1 MHCASPLL
9 GRTFTYQNL
18 LLNMLKHTLLFIAAV
33 AAIAFH
39 TSAKTEYIEVGDI
52 AYNIS
57 YSDGAPISAQA
68 TRYVGHDQNNYPYTI
83 KIDIPDNISVE
94 GQTCPVTSI
103 AKEAFQYQNATSISL
118 GDNVEWIGEYAFNGS
133 RVDELVLPSNVQSV
147 YEKSLPEC
155 KKLIIEDGDKN
166 LSFLKTVTSGNAYD
180 WNLQN
185 VTSLY
190 MGRNINGFVSQG
202 FFSNISELSI
212 GASVTK
218 IYKGLFRDAKK
229 LQLVTLPA
237 GLEEI
242 GESAFSNTEFT
253 ILEIPAS
260 VTFIGQYAFSNT
272 KINSVRFDGMD
283 SSKGLFVDY
292 GAFYGTSF
300 ANVYIDRNL
309 SSGYYD
315 MVGGVLTSSQA
326 SLQNVEMG
334 SNVTVLGYNLL
345 EGCSRLVNV
354 VLGRNVRQ
362 IDSGCFMN
370 CNNLCSVS
378 LPESLEAIGSSA
390 FAYCTSLTGIVLPAN
405 LSDCSPRAFE
415 GCSSLK
421 SVNIPDKIET
431 IKYDSFNGC
440 SSLENVS
447 FGSGIK
453 RIDDRAFSGCCSL
466 RTIVLPEG
474 IEILS
479 SGCFKGCSRLSRV
492 EFPSSFKTFFG
503 WGQFEG
509 CNSLS
514 DVVCYGTIPAT
525 TSYGTNDLPF
535 DSETYSSATLMV
547 PDASIDAYKVSKVWA
562 PFFNITGV
570 DEIAVPAD
578 DIRIINGR
586 IVSLTGDLYIEVYAP
601 NGTSLYKGNVSA
613 SPQFPKGIYVIK
625 STTVKKY
632 SVL

>member
-1 MHCASPLL
+1 
-9 GRTFTYQNL
+9 
-18 LLNMLKHTLLFIAAV
+18 MLKHTLLFIAAV
-33 AAIAFH
+33 AAVAFH
-39 TSAKTEYIEVGDI
+39 ASAKTEYIEVGDI

-68 TRYVGHDQNNYPYTI
+68 ARYVGHDQNNYPYTI

-155 KKLIIEDGDKN
+155 KKLVIEDGDKN

-218 IYKGLFRDAKK
+218 IYKGLFSDAKK

-242 GESAFSNTEFT
+242 GESAFANTEFSV
-253 ILEIPAS
+253 LEIPAS
-260 VTFIGQYAFSNT
+260 VTSIGQYAFSNT

-300 ANVYIDRNL
+300 ADVYIDRNL

-315 MVGGVLTSSQA
+315 VVGGVLTSSQA
-326 SLQNVEMG
+326 SLQNVDMG
-334 SNVTVLGYNLL
+334 GNVTVLGYNLF

-354 VLGRNVRQ
+354 VLGQNVRQ

-378 LPESLEAIGSSA
+378 LPKSLETIGSSA
-390 FAYCTSLTGIVLPAN
+390 FAHCTSLTYIALPAN
-405 LSDCSPRAFE
+405 LSECSPGAFE

-474 IEILS
+474 FEILS
-479 SGCFKGCSRLSRV
+479 SKSFKGCSELSRV
-492 EFPSSFKTFFG
+492 EFPASFKTFFG
-503 WGQFEG
+503 SGQFEG
-509 CNSLS
+509 CSSLR
-514 DVVCYGTIPAT
+514 DVVCHGATPAT
-525 TSYGTNDLPF
+525 TSYGTVDLPF
-535 DSETYSSATLMV
+535 DSETYSSATLRV
-547 PDASIDAYKVSKVWA
+547 PDDCIDTYKASKVWA

-570 DEIAVPAD
+570 EEIAVPAD

-601 NGTSLYKGNVSA
+601 NGMSLYKGNVSA
-613 SPQFPKGIYVIK
+613 SPLLPKGIYIIK
-625 STTVKKY
+625 SATVKKY
-632 SVL
+632 AVL

>member
-1 MHCASPLL
+1 
-9 GRTFTYQNL
+9 
-18 LLNMLKHTLLFIAAV
+18 MLKHTLLFIATVAAV
-33 AAIAFH
+33 AFH
-39 TSAKTEYIEVGDI
+39 ASAKTEYIEVGDI

-68 TRYVGHDQNNYPYTI
+68 ARYVGHDQNDYPYTI
-83 KIDIPDNISVE
+83 KIEIPDDISVE

-218 IYKGLFRDAKK
+218 IYKGLFSDAKK

-300 ANVYIDRNL
+300 ADVYIDRNL

-334 SNVTVLGYNLL
+334 GNVTVLGYNLF

-354 VLGRNVRQ
+354 VLGGNVRQ

-370 CNNLCSVS
+370 CKNLCSVS
-378 LPESLEAIGSSA
+378 LPRSLETIGSSA
-390 FAYCTSLTGIVLPAN
+390 FAYCSSLTDIVLPAN
-405 LSDCSPRAFE
+405 LSDCSASIFE
-415 GCSSLK
+415 GCASLK
-421 SVNIPDKIET
+421 SINIPDKIEM
-431 IKYDSFNGC
+431 IKYDTFTGC
-440 SSLENVS
+440 TSLENVS
-447 FGSGIK
+447 FGKGLK
-453 RIDDRAFSGCCSL
+453 RIDDRAFSGCSSL
-466 RTIVLPEG
+466 NSIMLPEG
-474 IEILS
+474 FEILS
-479 SGCFKGCSRLSRV
+479 SESFKSCSKLSRV
-492 EFPSSFKTFFG
+492 EFPASFKTFFG
-503 WGQFEG
+503 FGQFEG
-509 CNSLS
+509 CGSLR
-514 DVVCYGTIPAT
+514 DVVCYGATPAT
-525 TSYGTNDLPF
+525 TSYGTVDLPF
-535 DSETYSSATLMV
+535 DSETYSSATLRV
-547 PDASIDAYKVSKVWA
+547 PDSSIDAYKASKVWA

-570 DEIAVPAD
+570 EKVAATGE
-578 DIRIINGR
+578 DIRITNGR
-586 IVSLTGDLYIEVYAP
+586 IVSPTGDDLYIEVYAP
-601 NGTSLYKGNVSA
+601 NGMSLYKGNVSA
-613 SPQFPKGIYVIK
+613 SPLLPKGIYVIK
-625 STTVKKY
+625 SATVKKY
-632 SVL
+632 AVL